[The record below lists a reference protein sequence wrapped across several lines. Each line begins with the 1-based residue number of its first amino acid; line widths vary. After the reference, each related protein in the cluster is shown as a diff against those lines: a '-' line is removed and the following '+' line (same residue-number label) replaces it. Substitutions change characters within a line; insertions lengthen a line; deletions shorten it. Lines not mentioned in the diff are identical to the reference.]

1 MKALVFT
8 GPGVVELQDVPEP
21 VAAAGEVEIRVVAS
35 GICGSEL
42 HGIAHTEF
50 RKPPLVMGHEFSGTT
65 PDGRRVTVNP
75 LLSCGGCAAC
85 VRGDE
90 QLCETRAIIGIDAP
104 GAFAERVVVPERA
117 VRELPDDLSFAEAAL
132 VEPLANAVHA
142 VRLADLGPDSRV
154 AILGAGTIGLTCL
167 LVALQHT
174 ADVTV
179 TDLAPGRLELA
190 ASLGAARTSSTL
202 EGRYDAI
209 IDAVGA
215 EATHQAS
222 VDFLRPGGT
231 AVWIGLLSASA
242 GFDGQEI
249 VRAEKRV
256 VGSYCYTPRDF
267 DQALDLATRVR
278 LDWATTFP
286 LTEGAEVFT
295 SLMAGVTETTKALL
309 MP

>member
-8 GPGVVELQDVPEP
+8 GPGVVELQDVAEP
-21 VAAAGEVEIRVVAS
+21 VAGEGEVEITVVAS

-65 PDGRRVTVNP
+65 ADGRRVTVNP
-75 LLSCGGCAAC
+75 LLSCGTCAAC
-85 VRGDE
+85 ERGDE
-90 QLCETRAIIGIDAP
+90 QLCESRAIIGIDAP

-117 VRELPDDLSFAEAAL
+117 VRELPEGLSFTDAAL
-132 VEPLANAVHA
+132 VEPLANGVHA
-142 VRLADLGPDSRV
+142 VSLAQLRPGSRV
-154 AILGAGTIGLTCL
+154 AVIGAGTIGLACL
-167 LVALQHT
+167 LVALEHT

-179 TDLAPGRLELA
+179 TDLAPERLELA
-190 ASLGAARTSSTL
+190 ARLGAAHTATAL

-215 EATHQAS
+215 EATHHAS
-222 VDFLRPGGT
+222 VEYLRPGGT
-231 AVWIGLLSASA
+231 AVWIGLLSPNA

-267 DQALDLATRVR
+267 DAALDLATRVP
-278 LDWATTFP
+278 LDWATTYP
-286 LTEGAEVFT
+286 LVEGAEVFT
-295 SLMAGVTETTKALL
+295 RLMSGVTDTTKALL

>member
-8 GPGVVELQDVPEP
+8 GPGVVELQDVAEP
-21 VAAAGEVEIRVVAS
+21 VAGEGEVEIQVVAS

-42 HGIAHTEF
+42 HGITHTEF

-65 PDGRRVTVNP
+65 ADGRRVTVNP
-75 LLSCGGCAAC
+75 LLSCGTCAAC
-85 VRGDE
+85 ARGDE

-117 VRELPDDLSFAEAAL
+117 VRELPEGLSFAEAAL

-142 VRLADLGPDSRV
+142 VRLAGLVPDSRV
-154 AILGAGTIGLTCL
+154 AVLGAGTIGLTCL

-190 ASLGAARTSSTL
+190 ASLGAARTSTAL

-267 DQALDLATRVR
+267 DEALDLATRVR

-286 LTEGAEVFT
+286 LSEGADVFT
-295 SLMAGVTETTKALL
+295 SLMSGVTETTKALL

>member
-8 GPGVVELQDVPEP
+8 APGVVELQDVPEP
-21 VAAAGEVEIRVVAS
+21 VAGPGEVEIRVVAS

-42 HGIAHTEF
+42 HGITHTDF

-75 LLSCGGCAAC
+75 LLSCGSCPAC
-85 VRGDE
+85 GRGQE
-90 QLCETRAIIGIDAP
+90 QLCESRAIIGIDAP

-117 VRELPDDLSFAEAAL
+117 VRELPEGLSFTQAAL

-142 VRLADLGPDSRV
+142 IRLAGLGPDSRV
-154 AILGAGTIGLTCL
+154 AVLGAGTIGLTCL

-174 ADVTV
+174 PDVTV
-179 TDLAPGRLELA
+179 TDLAPGRLDLA
-190 ASLGAARTSSTL
+190 ARLGAAHTATGL

-215 EATHQAS
+215 EVTHQAS

-267 DQALDLATRVR
+267 DVALDLATRVP

-295 SLMAGVTETTKALL
+295 SLMSGVTATTKALL

>member
-8 GPGVVELQDVPEP
+8 GPGVVELQDVAEP
-21 VAAAGEVEIRVVAS
+21 VAGEGEVEIQVVAS

-42 HGIAHTEF
+42 HGITHTEF

-65 PDGRRVTVNP
+65 ADGRRVTVNP
-75 LLSCGGCAAC
+75 LLSCGTCAAC
-85 VRGDE
+85 ARGDE

-117 VRELPDDLSFAEAAL
+117 VRELPEGLSFAEAAL

-142 VRLADLGPDSRV
+142 VRLAGLGPDSRV
-154 AILGAGTIGLTCL
+154 AVLGAGTIGLTCL

-190 ASLGAARTSSTL
+190 ASLGAARTSTAL

-231 AVWIGLLSASA
+231 AVWIGLLSPSA

-267 DQALDLATRVR
+267 DEALDLATRVR

-286 LTEGAEVFT
+286 LSEGADVFT
-295 SLMAGVTETTKALL
+295 SLMSGVTETTKALL